1 MREVYEQ
8 MDCWCVRGSIC
19 LYCKLCH
26 SGLSAGLCLWMRYG
40 SQRVVTVL
48 RRRASKWPVLPAG
61 SSFSSLS
68 TASQWQMDPRQKKNR
83 ALCTKK
89 EGLWYNSSMCCRHSG
104 CKALCFS
111 LPVSLSVSFCDIFF
125 PFLVPVQKLYPTG
138 GDTVC
143 KTLLKASQCAQK
155 KGPWCT
161 MCTWK
166 KNPMHTHLGTLGQD
180 LSALSEGD
188 NWKAISPA
196 LRKKEREKDEYR
208 DSQGDRLPWNR
219 RGPDIGL
226 PSGPG
231 AAGCHDH
238 QTRRPSGQLHQR
250 DSSEITHDRG
260 EWSCFSLLISFNLP

>member
-125 PFLVPVQKLYPTG
+125 RSLFQFKNYTQLVVTQCVRLYWKPHNVHRRRDPDAPCAHEKRISCTHTLELWAKICLLWVRVIIERPSALHWERKRGKKMSTG
-138 GDTVC
+138 TRREIDCHETEE
-143 KTLLKASQCAQK
+143 AQI
-155 KGPWCT
+155 
-161 MCTWK
+161 
-166 KNPMHTHLGTLGQD
+166 LGSHQALGQPVVTTTR
-180 LSALSEGD
+180 LGGHRGSSIRETALKSHTTEV
-188 NWKAISPA
+188 NEAVF
-196 LRKKEREKDEYR
+196 
-208 DSQGDRLPWNR
+208 
-219 RGPDIGL
+219 
-226 PSGPG
+226 PS
-231 AAGCHDH
+231 
-238 QTRRPSGQLHQR
+238 
-250 DSSEITHDRG
+250 
-260 EWSCFSLLISFNLP
+260 